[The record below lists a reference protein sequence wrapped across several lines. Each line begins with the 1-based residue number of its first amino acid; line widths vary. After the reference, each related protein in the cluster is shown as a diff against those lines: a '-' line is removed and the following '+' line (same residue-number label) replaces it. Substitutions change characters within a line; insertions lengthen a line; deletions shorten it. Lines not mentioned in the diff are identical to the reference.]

1 MDLRQLRHASVLA
14 ETGSF
19 GAAAGKLHITQP
31 TLSRSI
37 QALEEELGVRLFERG
52 RHGARPT
59 AEGRLLVE
67 RADQVRLALG
77 GLRHEMDL
85 LQKGELGEVRFG
97 MGPLS
102 AAVFMADMLSELI
115 EHYPRTR
122 VRSSVNG
129 AEQLRDA
136 LLAERIDF
144 FIHTGRQLVPDP
156 RIATQP
162 LGELQLSLFARAGHP
177 LAGRRRLKE
186 EHLWA
191 YPLMAGSIPQSMKVL
206 GTASYLLNAAITCD
220 DFQTLKQV
228 VQRTDALWLTSRAMV
243 VQECRAG
250 AIVEIRMAGNANRFP
265 ADLLLTSLAGRKLS
279 ATAELVVQILRG
291 LVRNIGV

>member
-19 GAAAGKLHITQP
+19 VAAAGKLHITQP

-59 AEGRLLVE
+59 PEGRLLVE

-85 LQKGELGEVRFG
+85 LRKGELGEVRFG

-102 AAVFMADMLSELI
+102 AAVFLADVLTALI
-115 EHYPRTR
+115 NHHPRTA

-144 FIHTGRQLVPDP
+144 FIHAGRQLVPDP
-156 RIATQP
+156 RIATQR
-162 LGELQLSLFARAGHP
+162 LGELQLSLFVRAGHP
-177 LAGRRRLKE
+177 LAGRRGLKE
-186 EHLWA
+186 EALRA
-191 YPLMAGSIPQSMKVL
+191 YPLMAGSVPQSMKAL
-206 GTASYLLNAAITCD
+206 GTASYLLNAAFTCD

-291 LVRNIGV
+291 LVRNIGS